1 MGYIY
6 KIINTVNNKIYI
18 GETMQNDI
26 QRRWRTH
33 RNLSKI
39 NKGCP
44 ILCQAFNKY
53 GLDKF
58 TFEIIIICFDE
69 DRLIYEKQYI
79 QKFNSIAPNGYNI
92 SPGGCEKGFTGLHH
106 SVESKNKISSA
117 VRNRK
122 FSIAKKEEIKQ
133 KLLET
138 IKINNS
144 MEQRSQ
150 SDHWK
155 NLIITGKIGQQM
167 RNKKITDETKQKISD
182 GVKKYNKHST
192 KTVFFKPRKI
202 KQLDENN
209 NLITIFD
216 SIKKA
221 SEETKVNYSS
231 IKSVLAK
238 RNKRA
243 GLFKWEYVEE
253 EST

>member
-6 KIINTVNNKIYI
+6 KITNTVNNKIYV

-26 QRRWRTH
+26 EKRWRTH

-92 SPGGCEKGFTGLHH
+92 SPGGCERGFTGLHH
-106 SVESKNKISSA
+106 SVESKNKISLA
-117 VRNRK
+117 VRNRN
-122 FSIAKKEEIKQ
+122 FSSAKKEEIKE
-133 KLLET
+133 KLLKT
-138 IKINNS
+138 IENNNS
-144 MEQRSQ
+144 MEKRSQ
-150 SDHWK
+150 SDNWK
-155 NLIITGKIGQQM
+155 KLILTGKIGEQT
-167 RNKKITDETKQKISD
+167 RNKKVTDETKQKISK
-182 GVKKYNKHST
+182 GVRKYNENST
-192 KTVFFKPRKI
+192 KIVFFKPRMI
-202 KQLDENN
+202 RQLDENN
-209 NLITIFD
+209 NLISIFN
-216 SIKKA
+216 SIKSA
-221 SEETKVNYSS
+221 SEETKINYSS

-238 RNKRA
+238 RTKRA

-253 EST
+253 TT